1 MAGKGR
7 RRERGR
13 WKKRRG
19 GAFDSASIE
28 KGGKEPPSVPP
39 PPPPPS
45 HRNSFYWHRKGG
57 KREKGNSAVRKGRRR
72 RGGFSP
78 SLPPFLSAR
87 NVACNGEGEGKTKS
101 QSVTISMLSWR
112 EKGIFGRDFCAVT
125 LHVKIGRGGLL
136 DGWRDDDCGVI
147 VKVHQTTTED
157 PSICRTV
164 YFSSRFGERSD
175 ENLPPPARALDDTNP
190 VLLYRCN
197 VRRLAAYVQFGVFA
211 VKPRKKIL

>member
-1 MAGKGR
+1 MIPLPPPFRLLFITRVEVVEMGWDGRQGEEKGKG
-7 RRERGR
+7 EME
-13 WKKRRG
+13 KKEGG

-72 RGGFSP
+72 RRGGFSP

-87 NVACNGEGEGKTKS
+87 NVAYNGEGEGKTKS
-101 QSVTISMLSWR
+101 HSVTISMLSWR
-112 EKGIFGRDFCAVT
+112 QKGIFGRDFCAVT
-125 LHVKIGRGGLL
+125 LHVKIGRGGGGIFGLL
-136 DGWRDDDCGVI
+136 DGWRDGDCGVI
-147 VKVHQTTTED
+147 VKVHQTTMED

-164 YFSSRFGERSD
+164 YFSSRFGDRSD
-175 ENLPPPARALDDTNP
+175 ENLPPARSRP
-190 VLLYRCN
+190 
-197 VRRLAAYVQFGVFA
+197 G
-211 VKPRKKIL
+211 